1 MRKFNLNVPIVKVD
15 EEQRMVYGYATMEEI
30 DSQGEIVDY
39 EASKVAFSNWIG
51 NIREQH
57 DDKKAVGKAIDIR
70 FDDENRGVWL
80 GSRISESADGENTWT
95 KIKEGVLTGYSIGG
109 MINSIKDEVVQDAKG
124 MPTTITRIMDY
135 VLGEVSVVDSPSLG
149 KFAEFAVV
157 KSKDGSLHTTDVL
170 DSTEKMFAA
179 PWWMQKFSDRIG
191 KAQISYNNNSKDKNM
206 TKEMK
211 KSIYDADWLMD
222 LALSLYAYIQME
234 QYESDNGVD
243 LAGLQDALNTIKEAL
258 VRELNE
264 PTEEL
269 TVAVEMA
276 TKIVDIKKGD
286 NMSEVKKEEVKK
298 EEVTTEEEEVETKT
312 EATEEVAT
320 EEETK
325 TEESEETATEDSE
338 KEEAE
343 EVDESEKSTKST
355 DLEKATESDMSKL
368 IDVVSDLRKEVAKT
382 ADIQKSVD
390 DLKNRVEVLSKAAAP
405 AKAKAEYAVVEK
417 AEESDQ
423 SKEAAD
429 MKKQAEAYAAD
440 PTLGT
445 PKERSDF
452 VTKYMASNYKKSN

>member
-39 EASKVAFSNWIG
+39 DASKAAFSNWIG

-382 ADIQKSVD
+382 ADLQKSVD
-390 DLKNRVEVLSKAAAP
+390 DLKSQVEEFKKMAAP
-405 AKAKAEYAVVEK
+405 AKGKAEYATVEK
-417 AEESDQ
+417 SEPTERDQKLAEME
-423 SKEAAD
+423 
-429 MKKQAEAYAAD
+429 KQAKAYAEDAN
-440 PTLGT
+440 LGT
-445 PKERSDF
+445 ANERSAF
-452 VTKYMASNYKKSN
+452 VEKYMAAKRKA

>member
-109 MINSIKDEVVQDAKG
+109 MINSIKDEIVQNAQG
-124 MPTTITRIMDY
+124 IPITITRIMDY
-135 VLGEVSVVDSPSLG
+135 VLGEVSVVDSPALG

-170 DSTEKMFAA
+170 DSTEKMFNA

-191 KAQISYNNNSKDKNM
+191 KAQISYNNSSEA
-206 TKEMK
+206 TQSYKE
-211 KSIYDADWLMD
+211 
-222 LALSLYAYIQME
+222 
-234 QYESDNGVD
+234 
-243 LAGLQDALNTIKEAL
+243 
-258 VRELNE
+258 
-264 PTEEL
+264 
-269 TVAVEMA
+269 
-276 TKIVDIKKGD
+276 GD
-286 NMSEVKKEEVKK
+286 NMSEVKKEEVKA
-298 EEVTTEEEEVETKT
+298 EEVET
-312 EATEEVAT
+312 EEVVEDAKAET
-320 EEETK
+320 TEKEVVVEEETK
-325 TEESEETATEDSE
+325 TDESEETATEDSE

-343 EVDESEKSTKST
+343 TEEVVEEGEKSTKST
-355 DLEKATESDMSKL
+355 DLEKATKSEMSEL

-382 ADIQKSVD
+382 ADLQKSVD
-390 DLKNRVEVLSKAAAP
+390 DLKSQVEEFKKMAAP
-405 AKAKAEYAVVEK
+405 AKGKAEYATVEK
-417 AEESDQ
+417 SEPTERDQKLAEME
-423 SKEAAD
+423 
-429 MKKQAEAYAAD
+429 KQAKAYAEDAN
-440 PTLGT
+440 LGT
-445 PKERSDF
+445 ANERSAF
-452 VTKYMASNYKKSN
+452 VEKYMAAKRKA